1 MHLTPNHCIYV
12 FEFFRKIL
20 IGIQQDFDES
30 ELRNKESLIYDSKE
44 SKSKSHNQEISG
56 QPYNHKTPR
65 N

>member
-20 IGIQQDFDES
+20 FGIQKDFDEP
-30 ELRNKESLIYDSKE
+30 ELTNKESLIYDSKE
-44 SKSKSHNQEISG
+44 SKSKPHNQEISS
-56 QPYNHKTPR
+56 QLCNQKTPR